1 MSIGWGWC
9 NFDGVQGSDSQ
20 LPGYPTHTSKNNHVN
35 YNRVEE
41 ICSLLQDAGGIYTL
55 GQQGNDDW
63 TEYSEMSFNYINA
76 KRTPQVA
83 DGSRMVNGFHP
94 DEGSAYIKFDSN
106 VITNTIRNV
115 YELNDWRRKHDMIVT
130 NGFSNTDRSECTAP
144 NCTLEQ
150 YVNSD
155 YIWPLKGYETVLYS
169 GLEDEYVYM
178 VGKDVMPDTDYELAS
193 NVRLSA
199 GQKLPRR
206 GLLSADDNG
215 TGLHLPE
222 QEILRYQIL

>member
-20 LPGYPTHTSKNNHVN
+20 LPGYPTHTSKTNHVN

-106 VITNTIRNV
+106 VITNTLSLIHI
-115 YELNDWRRKHDMIVT
+115 Y
-130 NGFSNTDRSECTAP
+130 
-144 NCTLEQ
+144 Q
-150 YVNSD
+150 
-155 YIWPLKGYETVLYS
+155 GYGRTFGSL
-169 GLEDEYVYM
+169 
-178 VGKDVMPDTDYELAS
+178 
-193 NVRLSA
+193 
-199 GQKLPRR
+199 
-206 GLLSADDNG
+206 
-215 TGLHLPE
+215 
-222 QEILRYQIL
+222 

>member
-41 ICSLLQDAGGIYTL
+41 ICSLLRDPGGIYTL

-130 NGFSNTDRSECTAP
+130 NGFSNTDRSGIVP
-144 NCTLEQ
+144 HR
-150 YVNSD
+150 
-155 YIWPLKGYETVLYS
+155 TV
-169 GLEDEYVYM
+169 
-178 VGKDVMPDTDYELAS
+178 
-193 NVRLSA
+193 R
-199 GQKLPRR
+199 
-206 GLLSADDNG
+206 
-215 TGLHLPE
+215 
-222 QEILRYQIL
+222 